1 MAKML
6 YEILILIA
14 RCKMYFDRAGKQNTG
29 DALRIAVEE
38 AHKRGIS
45 HMVVAST
52 RGDTGLKAAK
62 LLEGK
67 GVTLIVVSHNAGFSE
82 EVKQEF
88 DGAKKAKIEKLG
100 GTVYTGTMV
109 LRNLGT
115 AIRSLQSYSQQD
127 LVANTLRMFGQG
139 VKVCAEIA
147 AMAADAGLIPCGDCV
162 AVAGTGRGADT
173 VAVIRANSSNNFFQ
187 IKVREI
193 LAKPWDF

>member
-1 MAKML
+1 
-6 YEILILIA
+6 
-14 RCKMYFDRAGKQNTG
+14 MYFDRAGKHNTET
-29 DALRIAVEE
+29 ALRIAMEE
-38 AHKRGIS
+38 AEKRGIR
-45 HMVVAST
+45 HMVAAST
-52 RGDTGLKAAK
+52 WGDTGLKAAQ

-67 GVTLIVVSHNAGFSE
+67 GIALVVVTHNTGFSE
-82 EVKQEF
+82 EGKQEF
-88 DGAKKAKIEKLG
+88 DEGTKAHIEKLG

-139 VKVCAEIA
+139 MKVCVEIV
-147 AMAADAGLIPCGDCV
+147 AMAADAGLIPCEDCI

-187 IKVREI
+187 IKVREV
-193 LAKPWDF
+193 LAKPRDF

>member
-1 MAKML
+1 
-6 YEILILIA
+6 
-14 RCKMYFDRAGKQNTG
+14 MYFDRAGEHNTEA
-29 DALRIAVEE
+29 ALRIAVEE
-38 AHKRGIS
+38 ADKRGIR

-52 RGDTGLKAAK
+52 WGDTGLQAAK

-67 GVTLIVVSHNAGFSE
+67 GIALVVVSHNTGFSE
-82 EVKQEF
+82 EGGQEF
-88 DGAKKAKIEKLG
+88 DQEKKAQIEQLG

-115 AIRSLQSYSQQD
+115 AIRSVQSYSQQD

-139 VKVCAEIA
+139 VKVCVEIA
-147 AMAADAGLIPCGDCV
+147 AMAADAGLIPCEDCI

-193 LAKPWDF
+193 LAKPRDF

>member
-1 MAKML
+1 
-6 YEILILIA
+6 
-14 RCKMYFDRAGKQNTG
+14 MYFDRAGKHNTEA
-29 DALRIAVEE
+29 ALRIAVEE
-38 AHKRGIS
+38 AEKRGIR
-45 HMVVAST
+45 HMVAAST
-52 RGDTGLKAAK
+52 WGDTGLQAAK

-67 GVTLIVVSHNAGFSE
+67 GIVLVVVNHNTGFSE
-82 EVKQEF
+82 EGGQEF
-88 DGAKKAKIEKLG
+88 DQEKKAQIEQLG

-115 AIRSLQSYSQQD
+115 AIRSVQSYSQQD

-139 VKVCAEIA
+139 VKVCVEIA
-147 AMAADAGLIPCGDCV
+147 AMAADAGLIPCEDCI

-193 LAKPWDF
+193 LAKPRDF

>member
-1 MAKML
+1 
-6 YEILILIA
+6 
-14 RCKMYFDRAGKQNTG
+14 MYFDRAGEHNTEA
-29 DALRIAVEE
+29 ALRIAVEE
-38 AHKRGIS
+38 ADKRGIR

-52 RGDTGLKAAK
+52 WGDTGLQAAK

-67 GVTLIVVSHNAGFSE
+67 GIALVVVSHNTGFSE
-82 EVKQEF
+82 EGGQEF
-88 DGAKKAKIEKLG
+88 DQEKKAQIEQLG

-115 AIRSLQSYSQQD
+115 AIRSVQFYSQQD

-139 VKVCAEIA
+139 VKVCVEIA
-147 AMAADAGLIPCGDCV
+147 AMAADADLIPCEDCV

-187 IKVREI
+187 IKVRET
-193 LAKPWDF
+193 LAKPRDF

>member
-1 MAKML
+1 
-6 YEILILIA
+6 
-14 RCKMYFDRAGKQNTG
+14 MYFDKAGKQNTE
-29 DALRIAVEE
+29 DALRIAVDETE
-38 AHKRGIS
+38 KRGIR

-52 RGDTGLKAAK
+52 WGDTGLEAAK
-62 LLEGK
+62 LLQGK
-67 GVTLIVVSHNAGFSE
+67 GIALVVVSHNAGFSE
-82 EVKQEF
+82 EGKQEF
-88 DGAKKAKIEKLG
+88 DKNKKSQIEKLG

-139 VKVCAEIA
+139 MKVCVEIA
-147 AMAADAGLIPCGDCV
+147 AMAADAGLIPCEDCV

-193 LAKPWDF
+193 LAKPRDF

>member
-1 MAKML
+1 
-6 YEILILIA
+6 
-14 RCKMYFDRAGKQNTG
+14 MYFDKAGEQNTD

-38 AHKRGIS
+38 TNKRSIH

-52 RGDTGLKAAK
+52 WGDTGLKAAK
-62 LLEGK
+62 FLEGK
-67 GVTLIVVSHNAGFSE
+67 GIGLVVVSHNAGFSE
-82 EVKQEF
+82 EGKQEF
-88 DGAKKAKIEKLG
+88 DGAKRAQIEKLG

-127 LVANTLRMFGQG
+127 LVANTLRIFGQG
-139 VKVCAEIA
+139 VKVCVEIA
-147 AMAADAGLIPCGDCV
+147 AMAADAGLIPCEDCI

-193 LAKPWDF
+193 LAKPRDF

>member
-1 MAKML
+1 
-6 YEILILIA
+6 
-14 RCKMYFDRAGKQNTG
+14 MYFGQAGEQNIE

-38 AHKRGIS
+38 ADKRGIK

-52 RGDTGLKAAK
+52 RGGTGLKAAQ

-67 GVTLIVVSHNAGFSE
+67 GIALIVVSHNIGFSE
-82 EVKQEF
+82 EGAQEF
-88 DGAKKAKIEKLG
+88 DEATKAKIEKLG

-115 AIRSLQSYSQQD
+115 AIRSVQSYSQQD

-139 VKVCAEIA
+139 IKVCVEIA
-147 AMAADAGLIPCGDCV
+147 AMAADAGLIPCDDCIS
-162 AVAGTGRGADT
+162 VAGTGWGADT

-193 LAKPWDF
+193 LAKPRAF

>member
-1 MAKML
+1 
-6 YEILILIA
+6 
-14 RCKMYFDRAGKQNTG
+14 MYFDRAGEQNTE

-38 AHKRGIS
+38 AEKRGI
-45 HMVVAST
+45 HHIVVAST

-67 GVTLIVVSHNAGFSE
+67 RIGLVVVSHNTGFSE
-82 EVKQEF
+82 EGKQEF
-88 DGAKKAKIEKLG
+88 EQAKRGQIERLG

-139 VKVCAEIA
+139 MKVCVEIA
-147 AMAADAGLIPCGDCV
+147 AMAADAGLIPCEDCI

-193 LAKPWDF
+193 LAKPRDF